1 MPTDYPLYAAHM
13 APKAAA
19 LLAAG
24 GGSRF
29 EGQTH
34 KLLAPLNG
42 RQVWEQALE
51 AMSDAEFDTLIV
63 VTGAVALDLPAGVL
77 ERHNPQWARGQATS
91 LLCAVA
97 AASEAGADSLTI
109 GLADQPNILSS
120 AWREVADAP
129 AQHRIVIA
137 TYNGKSGPHPVR
149 LSREVWPMLPQ
160 SGDEG
165 ARGLLQAHPELVH
178 RVACIGSPADV
189 DTVDDLHRVTELLGR
204 EPEGDFEIAVRDADG
219 EPLVLRNAPLMH
231 NGRPMPTLYWLAG
244 KLALRDVSRLEAGGG
259 VRAAE
264 AEVDAVEVAAA
275 HARYAA
281 ERDARLP
288 ADYDGPRPSGG
299 VAGTRQGVKCL
310 HAHYAYHLAGGDDP
324 VGRWVAERLQQQAGA
339 RQ

>member
-1 MPTDYPLYAAHM
+1 M
-13 APKAAA
+13 AQRAAA

-29 EGQTH
+29 EGATH
-34 KLLAPLNG
+34 KLLAQING
-42 RQVWEQALE
+42 RPVWEQAFESMSE
-51 AMSDAEFDTLIV
+51 ADFDVLIV
-63 VTGAVALDLPAGVL
+63 VTGAVELDLPADVV
-77 ERHNPQWARGQATS
+77 ERHNPQWAQGQSTS

-97 AASEAGADSLTI
+97 AASDAGVESLTI
-109 GLADQPNILSS
+109 GLADQPHIPAS
-120 AWREVADAP
+120 AWRDVASAP
-129 AQHRIVIA
+129 TQHRIVIA
-137 TYNGKSGPHPVR
+137 TYNGQPGPHPVR
-149 LSREVWPMLPQ
+149 LSREVWSMLPH

-165 ARGLLQAHPELVH
+165 ARALMQAHPEFIH
-178 RVACIGSPADV
+178 RVACHGSPADV

-204 EPEGDFEIAVRDADG
+204 EPEGDFEIAVRDQHG

-244 KLALRDVSRLEAGGG
+244 KQALREVSRLEAGGG

-264 AEVDAVEVAAA
+264 AEIDAAQLVAT

-288 ADYDGPRPSGG
+288 ADYNGPRPSGG

-324 VGRWVAERLQQQAGA
+324 VGRWVAERLKQQ
-339 RQ
+339 